1 MDEALRREVMRM
13 AAELERPPEDAALP
27 PGTTDAEMDAFEART
42 GVTVPPE
49 LREWLRFTNGPLVG
63 PGGVYGIRT
72 GRDFPDTE
80 AVYGSVPEFRERGW
94 IPVSGDGCGCYYVLV
109 TRSADAVRPV
119 YFIDPYQDG
128 GYGVPTYAVA
138 SGLWRFLWFLF
149 RSELGDRSWPF
160 DRAAVLVADPE
171 LAGVRGARLP
181 WEA

>member
-1 MDEALRREVMRM
+1 
-13 AAELERPPEDAALP
+13 
-27 PGTTDAEMDAFEART
+27 
-42 GVTVPPE
+42 
-49 LREWLRFTNGPLVG
+49 
-63 PGGVYGIRT
+63 
-72 GRDFPDTE
+72 
-80 AVYGSVPEFRERGW
+80 
-94 IPVSGDGCGCYYVLV
+94 
-109 TRSADAVRPV
+109 V